1 MYRYVPFFRS
11 EANQNEKTD
20 QQSRSGWG
28 GKRTGA
34 GAPYGNT
41 NAVKHGERSRRAF
54 FPLEGA
60 DELSPLLK
68 NRVRNLMLA
77 EHLGLLIQSD
87 PEYGTEA
94 WREMT
99 LLYGMMGLH
108 TDRIMRLELQK
119 AKADLARARLELIRL
134 KKSLPAR

>member
-1 MYRYVPFFRS
+1 MKKP
-11 EANQNEKTD
+11 D

-41 NAVKHGERSRRAF
+41 NAVKNGERSRRAF
-54 FPLEGA
+54 FPLEGV
-60 DELSPLLK
+60 DELSPLVK
-68 NRVRNLMLA
+68 KRVRNLMLA
-77 EHLGLLIQSD
+77 EHLGPLIQSD

-108 TDRIMRLELQK
+108 TDRIMRLELMK
-119 AKADLARARLELIRL
+119 AKAGRAYAKRELRRI
-134 KKSLPAR
+134 KKRSAPGA

>member
-1 MYRYVPFFRS
+1 MKKP
-11 EANQNEKTD
+11 D

-28 GKRTGA
+28 GKRTGS

-54 FPLEGA
+54 FPLEGG
-60 DELSPLLK
+60 DELSPLVK
-68 NRVRNLMLA
+68 NRVRNLLLA

-99 LLYGMMGLH
+99 LLYGMMSLH
-108 TDRIMRLELQK
+108 TDRIMRLELMK

-134 KKSLPAR
+134 KKRQPAR

>member
-1 MYRYVPFFRS
+1 MK
-11 EANQNEKTD
+11 KTD

-54 FPLEGA
+54 FPLEGV
-60 DELSPLLK
+60 DELSPLVK

-77 EHLGLLIQSD
+77 EHLGPLIQSD

-94 WREMT
+94 WREMV
-99 LLYGMMGLH
+99 LLNGMMGLH

-119 AKADLARARLELIRL
+119 AKADHARAPDW
-134 KKSLPAR
+134 S

>member
-1 MYRYVPFFRS
+1 MKKP
-11 EANQNEKTD
+11 D

-28 GKRTGA
+28 GKRAGA

-60 DELSPLLK
+60 DEFSPLLK
-68 NRVRNLMLA
+68 NRIRNLMLA

-108 TDRIMRLELQK
+108 TDRIMRLELMK
-119 AKADLARARLELIRL
+119 AKAGRAYAKRELQRI
-134 KKSLPAR
+134 KKRSVPGA

>member
-1 MYRYVPFFRS
+1 MKKP
-11 EANQNEKTD
+11 D

-54 FPLEGA
+54 FPLEGG

-68 NRVRNLMLA
+68 NRVRNLMLS

-119 AKADLARARLELIRL
+119 AKADLSRARLELIRL
-134 KKSLPAR
+134 KKRLPAR

>member
-1 MYRYVPFFRS
+1 MK
-11 EANQNEKTD
+11 KTD

-54 FPLEGA
+54 FPLEGV
-60 DELSPLLK
+60 DELSPLVK

-77 EHLGLLIQSD
+77 EHLGPLIQSD

-94 WREMT
+94 WREMV
-99 LLYGMMGLH
+99 LLNGMMGLH

-119 AKADLARARLELIRL
+119 AKADHARARLELIRL
-134 KKSLPAR
+134 KKRLSSK